1 MVGGNQGD
9 LKGPRLSLLKIIWPG
24 ATLPRHFSTLFQT
37 ISTWTIIVEH
47 LPNFIFLI
55 SSGCCVNG
63 SMTFRLNPFRLKD
76 ISSKRHFV
84 EYDISSKFR
93 LKVSKFV

>member
-1 MVGGNQGD
+1 M
-9 LKGPRLSLLKIIWPG
+9 I
-24 ATLPRHFSTLFQT
+24 QT
-37 ISTWTIIVEH
+37 IQG
-47 LPNFIFLI
+47 FFFLI
-55 SSGCCVNG
+55 NIITITHKRALIKG

-93 LKVSKFV
+93 LKVFKFV